1 MRPEALGRRSSAQ
14 EAEAGQMLRASR
26 LLPQASLTEVGLGG
40 RLARGPWSGFW
51 LLWAQR
57 LSLTT
62 PTISASLT
70 SSLSHPPPLRYPPT
84 ETTHHPYV
92 VLNLVALSNCCPHTS
107 LSVYILTLWDQV
119 DPQGTVPMS

>member
-1 MRPEALGRRSSAQ
+1 MCPEALGRRSSAQ

-70 SSLSHPPPLRYPPT
+70 SSLSHPPPSATLPRRPPT
-84 ETTHHPYV
+84 T
-92 VLNLVALSNCCPHTS
+92 LMLS
-107 LSVYILTLWDQV
+107 
-119 DPQGTVPMS
+119 